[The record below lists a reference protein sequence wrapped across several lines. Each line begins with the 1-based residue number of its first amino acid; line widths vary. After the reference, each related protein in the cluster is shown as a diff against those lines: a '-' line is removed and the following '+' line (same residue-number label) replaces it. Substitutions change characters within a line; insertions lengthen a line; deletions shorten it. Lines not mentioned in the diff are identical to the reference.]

1 MLRVP
6 EHTRTG
12 YPTAPN
18 GHREAALVWILTVT
32 AVAGAVITGVL
43 ASQGELLYAAA
54 FIGLAA
60 GTWALRKPTILLW
73 VSIVG
78 ALVVVG
84 AIRLYLPAIQQVR
97 WLLTPISLVLLAHLV
112 LFWLDRANR
121 NAIARV
127 PVVIWWASAFLV
139 LMLSVSLLDN
149 LEVNRFI
156 VGVKGYFQVWGLL
169 FAITFIPWRQSTVD
183 AIPRVLLIIALI
195 QIPFVLHQLLVLV
208 PSRSGV
214 GDGIVAVDVIAGTF
228 GASLEGG
235 GANATLAAFL
245 VMALAGSVSAVQY
258 RIMPAWW
265 LLVLVPM
272 LMFPML
278 VNMAKVSVLYIFAAF
293 GVLFYRDMLAHPM
306 RFLAAI
312 AGIAALGA
320 ALMTAFTL
328 SAPENAGV
336 EDWQSL
342 IEYTY
347 QSNIE
352 EEEVA
357 GQLTRASTL
366 GYWAE
371 EHWPADIMGM
381 LIGHGVG
388 ITRVPDATDPFAST
402 VSVSQGGI
410 PLMVDLTL
418 KPGTTSIAAILW
430 EGGVIA
436 LILIVGLLVSG
447 YRSAG
452 RSALFYR
459 DIPERAAALRAA
471 QACVVVLFIT
481 LFHKN
486 MFVFDVIYQTLLV
499 VIVGYTAYWDRARSG
514 RPILGGQSKS

>member
-1 MLRVP
+1 
-6 EHTRTG
+6 
-12 YPTAPN
+12 
-18 GHREAALVWILTVT
+18 
-32 AVAGAVITGVL
+32 
-43 ASQGELLYAAA
+43 
-54 FIGLAA
+54 
-60 GTWALRKPTILLW
+60 
-73 VSIVG
+73 
-78 ALVVVG
+78 
-84 AIRLYLPAIQQVR
+84 
-97 WLLTPISLVLLAHLV
+97 
-112 LFWLDRANR
+112 
-121 NAIARV
+121 
-127 PVVIWWASAFLV
+127 
-139 LMLSVSLLDN
+139 MLSVSLLDN
-149 LEVNRFI
+149 LDPNRFI
-156 VGVKGYFQVWGLL
+156 VGIKGYFQVWALL

-258 RIMPAWW
+258 RAMPAWW

-278 VNMAKVSVLYIFAAF
+278 VNMAKVSVLYIVAAF

-320 ALMTAFTL
+320 VLMTAFTL

-352 EEEVA
+352 EEQVA

-366 GYWAE
+366 DYWIE
-371 EHWPADIMGM
+371 KHWPADIMGM

-388 ITRVPDATDPFAST
+388 VTRVADAADPFEST
-402 VSVSQGGI
+402 VSVSQGGA
-410 PLMVDLTL
+410 PLIIDLTL

-436 LILIVGLLVSG
+436 LTLIAGLLVAT

-452 RSALFYR
+452 RSALFYK
-459 DIPERAAALRAA
+459 DVPERAATLRAV
-471 QACVVVLFIT
+471 QACVAVLFIS

-499 VIVGYTAYWDRARSG
+499 VIIGYTAYWDRTRHE
-514 RPILGGQSKS
+514 RPIPGGQS